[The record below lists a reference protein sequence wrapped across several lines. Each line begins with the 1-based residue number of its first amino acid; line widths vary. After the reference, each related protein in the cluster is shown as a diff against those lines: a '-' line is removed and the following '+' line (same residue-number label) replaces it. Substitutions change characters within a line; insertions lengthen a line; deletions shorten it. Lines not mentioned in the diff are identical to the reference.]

1 MCIARWMHTNDR
13 FRPFIWPVPLF
24 LLFSSASQSLYLSLS
39 FAICQCILILFI
51 FPQHTHLC
59 HLYLLLFYLFIYFL
73 PVDNLK
79 GRQLLHT
86 TYKMFMTAAGV
97 EGESFCPEQ
106 TRTLTEHTH
115 SRWLSRLH
123 GCSISH
129 LNPHF
134 KSTDIIALISLWI
147 GPTAN
152 SRPVLRCLVEHAVT
166 DEPPPRSP
174 HPILFSFF
182 TPLSHFLLS
191 SLLVLSLNPFSILLP
206 PLNSLSP
213 SPPTSLKAFAPFI
226 NSFFFSVLL
235 PFSPP
240 SLSSP
245 CHLCSVSFLNSHIS
259 SSYGFSP
266 LL

>member
-1 MCIARWMHTNDR
+1 MIAPAHLSS
-13 FRPFIWPVPLF
+13 PFPCSCSF
-24 LLFSSASQSLYLSLS
+24 LLPPSLCTSPALLRHLSVYPHPFYLSPS
-39 FAICQCILILFI
+39 THTSVTFI
-51 FPQHTHLC
+51 SCYFI
-59 HLYLLLFYLFIYFL
+59 YLFIFL

-115 SRWLSRLH
+115 SRWLSLLH

-152 SRPVLRCLVEHAVT
+152 SRPVLQCLVKLAVT

-174 HPILFSFF
+174 HPVLFSFF

-191 SLLVLSLNPFSILLP
+191 CLLVLCLNPFSILVP

-213 SPPTSLKAFAPFI
+213 SPPTSLKNFAPFI

-240 SLSSP
+240 SLSSA
-245 CHLCSVSFLNSHIS
+245 CHLCSVYFLNSHIS
-259 SSYGFSP
+259 SS
-266 LL
+266 